1 MAKTKSTA
9 RAKTP
14 KSAKSTATPK
24 PAAKTKAPAA
34 KAKASAPAAT
44 AKAAAKAKAPKP
56 AAKAKAATPATTAK
70 PAKTTKATKV
80 ATSAKT
86 TSAKATRPAKTAEP
100 ASATRRAAVSDGARA
115 RRFVGRAA
123 PTPIEQLDATT
134 VLGRI
139 VLAARAEE
147 ELDDDLPRLLD
158 RLEATLDPS
167 LVPSLFGALDD
178 DDPHGVLW
186 SVFYLL
192 EGLDD
197 DYLRGLVTALPE
209 LVARA
214 PRWAETA
221 VLRIVNTRGEPEDC
235 IDALVAVA
243 REQKAPARKRLVA
256 VLEKLTR
263 GLDGL
268 HPSQKKTLVEI
279 ACAVAA

>member
-1 MAKTKSTA
+1 M
-9 RAKTP
+9 
-14 KSAKSTATPK
+14 
-24 PAAKTKAPAA
+24 
-34 KAKASAPAAT
+34 
-44 AKAAAKAKAPKP
+44 
-56 AAKAKAATPATTAK
+56 
-70 PAKTTKATKV
+70 
-80 ATSAKT
+80 
-86 TSAKATRPAKTAEP
+86 
-100 ASATRRAAVSDGARA
+100 
-115 RRFVGRAA
+115 GRAPA

-139 VLAARAEE
+139 VMAARADE

-158 RLEATLDPS
+158 RLEASLDPS

-197 DYLRGLVTALPE
+197 HYLRGLVTALPE
-209 LVARA
+209 LLARA

-243 REQKAPARKRLVA
+243 RELKPPARKRVAA
-256 VLEKLTR
+256 VLEKLTK
-263 GLDGL
+263 GADGL
-268 HPSQKKTLVEI
+268 HSSQRKTLEEI
-279 ACAVAA
+279 TRAIVRA